1 MTPDDEDRVT
11 GEAVRF
17 LAESL
22 LEVGGKAETLAG
34 QVRRGKRVIHWLI
47 GAVAVLAL
55 LVAGVTTG
63 FLFAFHQQDMSR
75 ANARQARDAQI
86 ARVEAHLAVVQ
97 AQNTRFREAFCK
109 MDKSLRVYLAQAP
122 AGDAAGQAAA
132 RDLIAALTILCPK

>member
-1 MTPDDEDRVT
+1 MSPDDEDRVT

-55 LVAGVTTG
+55 LVAGASAGALV
-63 FLFAFHQQDMSR
+63 AFRGQEQK
-75 ANARQARDAQI
+75 
-86 ARVEAHLAVVQ
+86 LAATQ
-97 AQNTRFREAFCK
+97 AQNTRFREGFCK
-109 MDKSLRVYLAQAP
+109 MDKSLRVYLEQAP
-122 AGDAAGQAAA
+122 AGPAVGQKAA
-132 RDLIAALTILCPK
+132 RQVITDLATLCPK